1 MDGELSLGRGG
12 CRRLQLRR
20 CARGGRGRGGAAG
33 RAPAA
38 QTPRHSGSMSL
49 AWRGDDGAS
58 ALVAARYAGE
68 QYEDDLNAQELPDAV
83 TIDCGGAWP
92 LART

>member
-1 MDGELSLGRGG
+1 
-12 CRRLQLRR
+12 
-20 CARGGRGRGGAAG
+20 
-33 RAPAA
+33 
-38 QTPRHSGSMSL
+38 MSL

-83 TIDCGGAWP
+83 TIDAAGAWP
-92 LART
+92 LARYLMLEARAENLLDARVVAGISASGVVERATPRTLWIGLRFGGSR